1 MNQEKI
7 GKFIAELRKENNLT
21 QTQLAEKLN
30 ITKNAVSKW
39 ERGLSLMDISL
50 LKPLSE
56 ILGVSVSELLNGKRI
71 EKVDNNIINETITAS
86 TRIYVKKEKHRL
98 VKRMALIFL
107 AFVILLFTSLI
118 IISELNYGIIPL
130 GEKMYV
136 DFPNIS
142 SLNVK
147 KQANKCMELILEG
160 DIENLDKLVTSNQ
173 NFLLFESSSPNIMI
187 DENLKE
193 LSNDVHKKTY
203 IENLKKFYQ
212 EIEVKNYK
220 YNFFYY
226 NGSGYVF
233 DYYLEI
239 VHDKKEYVL
248 DIQILPHKEKVE
260 FNSFGFRDDDVEM
273 YSDLYNLVY
282 SVFYW

>member
-147 KQANKCMELILEG
+147 KQADKCMELILEG

-173 NFLLFESSSPNIMI
+173 NLLLFESFSPNIMI
-187 DENLKE
+187 DEDLKE

-239 VHDKKEYVL
+239 VHDKKEYIL
-248 DIQILPHKEKVE
+248 DIQILPNKEKVE

>member
-147 KQANKCMELILEG
+147 KQADKCMELILEG

-187 DENLKE
+187 DEDLKE

-239 VHDKKEYVL
+239 VHDKKEYIL
-248 DIQILPHKEKVE
+248 DIQILPNKEKVE

>member
-147 KQANKCMELILEG
+147 KQADKCMELILEG

-173 NFLLFESSSPNIMI
+173 NFLLFESFSPNIMI
-187 DENLKE
+187 DEDLKE

-239 VHDKKEYVL
+239 VHDKKEYIL
-248 DIQILPHKEKVE
+248 DIQILPNKEKVE